1 MDYSADLPINTMGRR
16 VRTRL
21 YFTSESHL
29 HTLVN
34 VLRFAYD
41 EENSKN
47 SPLSKFGRAV
57 IANAPELCYLTQI
70 VFRLFE
76 DRNKDLTDPK
86 RYRVEILFSPGAASP
101 PRHTSDVDPEND
113 SSRFDTEEV
122 EVISKESLTCK
133 ELEDYLDES
142 IKAGF
147 IVEEDMSISSSAH
160 GIKKDKNSKKRKGT
174 TEIIPEVFEKN
185 SSSSSGSKSQQVN
198 AVSTGVT
205 PSNDIK
211 QPSDSD
217 ASAPELSSQQTIEGD
232 LTTNVSVVGPA
243 EIEAASSSHLDTKGL
258 MIPRELPDCSI
269 DVTTEDKPERDE
281 QDPPDNEVFEDERI
295 KELAKLIAK
304 RYLWRGIALGSLIL
318 GFGLIVFARQ
328 LQNDMRTQRK
338 WRRL

>member
-1 MDYSADLPINTMGRR
+1 LFSIIFTSFRALLEKIKYDLVIARTDNQVDMRYLCYCIYLVFFHKNCFLLTFIFCTRENGFRYMINMDYSADLPINTLGRR

-76 DRNKDLTDPK
+76 DRNKDPTDPK

-122 EVISKESLTCK
+122 EVISKESLTCQ

-147 IVEEDMSISSSAH
+147 TVDEDISISSSAH
-160 GIKKDKNSKKRKGT
+160 GMKKDKNNKKRKGT
-174 TEIIPEVFEKN
+174 SEIIPEVFVKN
-185 SSSSSGSKSQQVN
+185 SSSLSGAKSQQMN
-198 AVSTGVT
+198 TASTCVT
-205 PSNDIK
+205 PSNEIK

-217 ASAPELSSQQTIEGD
+217 ALISAPELSSQLTVEGD
-232 LTTNVSVVGPA
+232 LSTNVSHVGPA
-243 EIEAASSSHLDTKGL
+243 EIGV
-258 MIPRELPDCSI
+258 EL
-269 DVTTEDKPERDE
+269 
-281 QDPPDNEVFEDERI
+281 
-295 KELAKLIAK
+295 L
-304 RYLWRGIALGSLIL
+304 
-318 GFGLIVFARQ
+318 
-328 LQNDMRTQRK
+328 
-338 WRRL
+338 